1 MTDLGQRQHPT
12 DGARR
17 TAPHPT
23 RAPGLNREAARAL
36 QRDVLAKMF
45 SEFSHERLLSPVPHG
60 AGWTVA
66 DASGAPRWF
75 FEATRHPLEHWEV
88 DPDSVRRL
96 DPEHAPD
103 GCPGDSDAASSAA
116 PGPGVVVPASAD
128 GRETGGTAPD
138 AQQAVLDLRDALGLS
153 DEMLPLY
160 LEDLSATM
168 YSMARRRAAPAPT
181 AAELAHSELPEVE
194 RFLDR
199 GHPGFVA
206 SSGRVGLGAAEA
218 EAWAPEAAEPTP
230 LTWLA
235 ARRSLC
241 TVSLGVELDDEEH
254 VRRHLTIGERER
266 FREVLRDAG
275 ENPDDYTVIPVHP
288 WQWEHRI
295 LPGMLPDVLR
305 RDLVL
310 LGEGDHL
317 WRAQQSLR
325 TFLDVT
331 DPHRDYAKTAMG
343 VHSMGFLR
351 GLSPAYMRAMP
362 AISDWL
368 HTITEQDEFL
378 RERGIRVLRE
388 HASVGYTGD
397 AHHRSGVRSDHTK
410 QLAALWR
417 ESPLPLLAP
426 GEHAASLAGVLHTD
440 RAGRPLAGAWIERS
454 GVPAEDWVRA
464 LLDVYLVPVAHL
476 LLSQDTAMMPHSEN
490 VILRLRDGFPVG
502 AFWKD
507 LGEEVAVLS
516 NRPLPAEIER
526 VRAVTDPEERELAV
540 HTDVLDGVLRHL
552 AVLLHTTGILDET
565 RFWRIAA
572 QSLDEH
578 RERFPEHWRELNL
591 FRESFAH
598 SCLNRLQLRN
608 PQRMVDLANQ
618 SESLTYAGRLENPL
632 AAFRDHTRGGVR

>member
-1 MTDLGQRQHPT
+1 MTDLVERQHPT

-23 RAPGLNREAARAL
+23 RAPGLDRETARAL

-45 SEFSHERLLSPVPHG
+45 SEFSHERMLTPEPCG
-60 AGWTVA
+60 DGWTVA
-66 DASGAPRWF
+66 DASGAPRWY

-88 DPDSVRRL
+88 DPDSVHRI
-96 DPEHAPD
+96 DPGHGPD
-103 GCPGDSDAASSAA
+103 GHTRERGGAAV
-116 PGPGVVVPASAD
+116 PGPGVVVPAAAG
-128 GRETGGTAPD
+128 GREADGTAPD
-138 AQQAVLDLRDALGLS
+138 AQQAVLDLQDVLGLS

-168 YSMARRRAAPAPT
+168 FSMARRRAVPAPT
-181 AAELAHSELPEVE
+181 AAQLAHSELPEVE
-194 RFLDR
+194 HFLDR

-218 EAWAPEAAEPTP
+218 EAWAPEAAEPTA

-254 VRRHLTIGERER
+254 VHRHLTAGERER
-266 FREVLRDAG
+266 FRAVLRDAG

-351 GLSPAYMRAMP
+351 GLSPAYMRTMP

-368 HTITEQDEFL
+368 HAITEEDEFL

-426 GEHAASLAGVLHTD
+426 DEHAASLAGVLHTD
-440 RAGRPLAGAWIERS
+440 RAGCPLAGAWIERS
-454 GVPAEDWVRA
+454 EASPEAWVRA

-516 NRPLPAEIER
+516 NRPLPEGIER
-526 VRAVTDPEERELAV
+526 IRAVTDPEERELAV

-565 RFWRIAA
+565 QFWGIAA

-578 RERFPEHWRELNL
+578 RERFPEHWRELDL

-608 PQRMVDLANQ
+608 PQRMVDLTNQ

-632 AAFRDHTRGGVR
+632 ATFRNHARGGVR

>member
-1 MTDLGQRQHPT
+1 MSPRTSTAHVHSGAEAPREHPAS
-12 DGARR
+12 DERAGGDRAASSAARP
-17 TAPHPT
+17 TPAP
-23 RAPGLNREAARAL
+23 ALDRETARAL
-36 QRDVLAKMF
+36 ERDVLAKMF
-45 SEFSHERLLSPVPHG
+45 SEFSHERMLRPEPSG

-66 DASGAPRWF
+66 DGTGAPCWY

-88 DPDSVRRL
+88 DPASVRRI
-96 DPEHAPD
+96 
-103 GCPGDSDAASSAA
+103 A
-116 PGPGVVVPASAD
+116 PGSA
-128 GRETGGTAPD
+128 GREPD
-138 AQQAVLDLRDALGLS
+138 AQQAVLDLRDVLGLS

-168 YSMARRRAAPAPT
+168 FSMAQRRAAPAPT
-181 AAELAHSELPEVE
+181 ARELAHADLADVE

-206 SSGRVGLGAAEA
+206 SSGRVGMGAAEQQ
-218 EAWAPEAAEPTP
+218 AWAPEAAEPTP

-241 TVSLGVELDDEEH
+241 AVSLSEH
-254 VRRHLTIGERER
+254 LTDAEQLQRHLTQTERER
-266 FREVLRDAG
+266 VRAAVRAAG
-275 ENPDDYTVIPVHP
+275 EDPDEYTVIPVHP

-310 LGEGDHL
+310 VGQGEHV

-325 TFLDVT
+325 TFLDVS
-331 DPHRDYAKTAMG
+331 DPRRDYAKTAIG

-351 GLSPAYMRAMP
+351 GLSPAYMATMP

-368 HTITEQDEFL
+368 HEIVSADEL
-378 RERGIRVLRE
+378 LSGSGIRVLRE
-388 HASVGYTGD
+388 HAAVGYTGD
-397 AHHRSGVRSDHTK
+397 AHHRSGIRSDHTK

-417 ESPLPLLAP
+417 ESPVALLAP
-426 GEHAASLAGVLHTD
+426 DEHAASLAGVLHTD
-440 RAGRPLAGAWIERS
+440 REGRPLAGAWIERS
-454 GVPAEDWVRA
+454 GVSPAEWVAA

-476 LLSQDTAMMPHSEN
+476 LLSQDIALMPHSEN
-490 VILRLRDGFPVG
+490 VILRLRDGLPVG

-516 NRPLPAEIER
+516 NRPLPEGIER
-526 VRAVTDPEERELAV
+526 IRAVTEPEERELSI

-552 AVLLHTTGILDET
+552 AVLLHTTGVLEET
-565 RFWRIAA
+565 RFWALAA
-572 QSLDEH
+572 RALDSH
-578 RERFPEHWRELNL
+578 RDRFPQHWRELDL
-591 FRESFAH
+591 FRETFAH

-608 PQRMVDLANQ
+608 PQQMVDLTDQ
-618 SESLTYAGRLENPL
+618 SASLTYAGRLENPL
-632 AAFRDHTRGGVR
+632 ATFRDGAR

>member
-1 MTDLGQRQHPT
+1 MTDLVERQHPT

-23 RAPGLNREAARAL
+23 RAPSLDRETARAL

-45 SEFSHERLLSPVPHG
+45 SEFSHERMLTPEPCG
-60 AGWTVA
+60 DGWTVA
-66 DASGAPRWF
+66 DASGAPRWY
-75 FEATRHPLEHWEV
+75 FEASRHPLEHWEV
-88 DPDSVRRL
+88 DPDSVRRIG
-96 DPEHAPD
+96 PGHGPD
-103 GCPGDSDAASSAA
+103 GRTRERGGAAV
-116 PGPGVVVPASAD
+116 PGPGVVVPAG
-128 GRETGGTAPD
+128 GREADGTAPD
-138 AQQAVLDLRDALGLS
+138 AQQAVLDLQEVLGLS

-168 YSMARRRAAPAPT
+168 FSMARRRAAPAPT
-181 AAELAHSELPEVE
+181 AAQLAHSELPEVE

-218 EAWAPEAAEPTP
+218 EAWAPEAAEPTA

-235 ARRSLC
+235 ARQSLC
-241 TVSLGVELDDEEH
+241 TVSLGVELDHEEH
-254 VRRHLTIGERER
+254 VRRHLTAGERER
-266 FREVLRDAG
+266 FRAVLRNAG

-351 GLSPAYMRAMP
+351 GLSPAYMRTMP

-368 HTITEQDEFL
+368 HAITEEDEFL

-397 AHHRSGVRSDHTK
+397 AHHRSGVRSDYTK

-426 GEHAASLAGVLHTD
+426 DEHAASLAGVLHTD

-454 GVPAEDWVRA
+454 GASAEAWVRA

-516 NRPLPAEIER
+516 NRPLPEGIER
-526 VRAVTDPEERELAV
+526 IRAVTDPEERELAV

-565 RFWRIAA
+565 QFWGIAA

-578 RERFPEHWRELNL
+578 RERFPEHWRELDL

-608 PQRMVDLANQ
+608 PQRMVDLTNQ

-632 AAFRDHTRGGVR
+632 ATFRNHARGGVR

>member
-1 MTDLGQRQHPT
+1 MTDLVERQHPT

-23 RAPGLNREAARAL
+23 RAPGLDRETARAL

-45 SEFSHERLLSPVPHG
+45 SEFSHERMLTPEPCG
-60 AGWTVA
+60 DGWTVA
-66 DASGAPRWF
+66 DASGAPRWY

-88 DPDSVRRL
+88 DPDSVHRI
-96 DPEHAPD
+96 DPGHGPD
-103 GCPGDSDAASSAA
+103 GHTRERGGAAV
-116 PGPGVVVPASAD
+116 PGPGVVVPAG
-128 GRETGGTAPD
+128 GREADGTAPD
-138 AQQAVLDLRDALGLS
+138 AQQAVLDLQDVLGLS

-168 YSMARRRAAPAPT
+168 FSMARRRAVPAPT
-181 AAELAHSELPEVE
+181 AAQLAHSELPEVE
-194 RFLDR
+194 HFLDR

-218 EAWAPEAAEPTP
+218 EAWAPEAAEPTA

-235 ARRSLC
+235 ARRSLS

-254 VRRHLTIGERER
+254 VRRHLTAGERER
-266 FREVLRDAG
+266 FRAVLRDAG
-275 ENPDDYTVIPVHP
+275 EDPDDYTVIPVHP

-351 GLSPAYMRAMP
+351 GLSPAYMRTMP

-368 HTITEQDEFL
+368 HAITEEDEFL

-426 GEHAASLAGVLHTD
+426 DEHAASLAGVLHTD
-440 RAGRPLAGAWIERS
+440 RAGCPLAGAWIERS
-454 GVPAEDWVRA
+454 GASPEAWVRA

-516 NRPLPAEIER
+516 NRPLPEGIER
-526 VRAVTDPEERELAV
+526 IRAVTDPEERELAV

-565 RFWRIAA
+565 QFWGIAA

-578 RERFPEHWRELNL
+578 RERFPEHWRELDL
-591 FRESFAH
+591 FRENFAH

-608 PQRMVDLANQ
+608 PQRMVDLADQ
-618 SESLTYAGRLENPL
+618 SGSLTYAGRLENPL
-632 AAFRDHTRGGVR
+632 ATFRNHARGGVR

>member
-1 MTDLGQRQHPT
+1 M
-12 DGARR
+12 
-17 TAPHPT
+17 
-23 RAPGLNREAARAL
+23 
-36 QRDVLAKMF
+36 
-45 SEFSHERLLSPVPHG
+45 
-60 AGWTVA
+60 
-66 DASGAPRWF
+66 
-75 FEATRHPLEHWEV
+75 
-88 DPDSVRRL
+88 
-96 DPEHAPD
+96 
-103 GCPGDSDAASSAA
+103 
-116 PGPGVVVPASAD
+116 
-128 GRETGGTAPD
+128 
-138 AQQAVLDLRDALGLS
+138 
-153 DEMLPLY
+153 
-160 LEDLSATM
+160 
-168 YSMARRRAAPAPT
+168 
-181 AAELAHSELPEVE
+181 
-194 RFLDR
+194 
-199 GHPGFVA
+199 
-206 SSGRVGLGAAEA
+206 
-218 EAWAPEAAEPTP
+218 
-230 LTWLA
+230 
-235 ARRSLC
+235 
-241 TVSLGVELDDEEH
+241 
-254 VRRHLTIGERER
+254 
-266 FREVLRDAG
+266 LRDAG
-275 ENPDDYTVIPVHP
+275 EDPDDYTVIPVHP

-351 GLSPAYMRAMP
+351 GLSPAYMRTMP

-368 HTITEQDEFL
+368 HAITEEDEFL

-426 GEHAASLAGVLHTD
+426 DEHAASLAGVLHTD
-440 RAGRPLAGAWIERS
+440 RAGCPLAGAWIERS
-454 GVPAEDWVRA
+454 GASPEAWVRA

-516 NRPLPAEIER
+516 NRPLPEGIER
-526 VRAVTDPEERELAV
+526 IRAVTDPEERELAV

-552 AVLLHTTGILDET
+552 TVLLHTTGILDET
-565 RFWRIAA
+565 QFWGIAA

-578 RERFPEHWRELNL
+578 RERFPEHWRELDL

-608 PQRMVDLANQ
+608 PQRMVDLTNQ

-632 AAFRDHTRGGVR
+632 ATFRNHARGGVR

>member
-1 MTDLGQRQHPT
+1 MTDLVERQHPT

-23 RAPGLNREAARAL
+23 RAPGLDRETARAL

-45 SEFSHERLLSPVPHG
+45 SEFSHERMLTPEPCG
-60 AGWTVA
+60 DGWTVA
-66 DASGAPRWF
+66 DASGAPRWY

-88 DPDSVRRL
+88 DPDSVHRI
-96 DPEHAPD
+96 DPGHGPD
-103 GCPGDSDAASSAA
+103 GHTRERGGAAV
-116 PGPGVVVPASAD
+116 PGPGVVVPAG
-128 GRETGGTAPD
+128 GREADGTAPD
-138 AQQAVLDLRDALGLS
+138 AQQAVLDLQDVLGLS

-168 YSMARRRAAPAPT
+168 FSMARRRAVPAPT
-181 AAELAHSELPEVE
+181 AAQLAHSELPEVE
-194 RFLDR
+194 HFLDR

-218 EAWAPEAAEPTP
+218 EAWAPEAAEPTA

-235 ARRSLC
+235 ARRSLS

-254 VRRHLTIGERER
+254 VRRHLTAGERER
-266 FREVLRDAG
+266 FRAVLRDAG
-275 ENPDDYTVIPVHP
+275 EDPDDYTVIPVHP

-351 GLSPAYMRAMP
+351 GLSPAYMRTMP

-368 HTITEQDEFL
+368 HAITQEDEFL

-426 GEHAASLAGVLHTD
+426 DEHAASLAGVLHTD
-440 RAGRPLAGAWIERS
+440 RAGCPLAGAWIERS
-454 GVPAEDWVRA
+454 GASPEAWVRA

-516 NRPLPAEIER
+516 NRPLPEGIER
-526 VRAVTDPEERELAV
+526 IRAVTDPEERELAV

-565 RFWRIAA
+565 QFWGIAA

-578 RERFPEHWRELNL
+578 RERFPEHWRELDL
-591 FRESFAH
+591 FRENFAH

-608 PQRMVDLANQ
+608 PQRMVDLTNQ

-632 AAFRDHTRGGVR
+632 ATFRNHARGGIR

>member
-1 MTDLGQRQHPT
+1 MTGSHDTRTGRATSAAPRPT
-12 DGARR
+12 
-17 TAPHPT
+17 P
-23 RAPGLNREAARAL
+23 APGLDREAARAL

-45 SEFSHERLLSPVPHG
+45 SEFSHERLLTPEPSG

-66 DASGAPRWF
+66 DAHGQPCWY

-88 DPDSVRRL
+88 APDSVRRIV
-96 DPEHAPD
+96 
-103 GCPGDSDAASSAA
+103 PGGS
-116 PGPGVVVPASAD
+116 G
-128 GRETGGTAPD
+128 EPD

-168 YSMARRRAAPAPT
+168 FSMAQRRAAPAPT
-181 AAELAHSELPEVE
+181 AEELAHSGLPEVE

-206 SSGRVGLGAAEA
+206 SSGRVGMGAAEQTV
-218 EAWAPEAAEPTP
+218 WAPEAAEPTP

-235 ARRSLC
+235 ARRQLC
-241 TVSLGVELDDEEH
+241 TVSLGAELTDEEH
-254 VRRHLTIGERER
+254 VRRHLTDAERER
-266 FREVLRDAG
+266 FRAVVRDAG
-275 ENPDDYTVIPVHP
+275 EDPHEYTVIPVHP

-295 LPGMLPDVLR
+295 LPGMLGDVLR
-305 RDLVL
+305 QDLVL
-310 LGEGDHL
+310 LGRGDHV

-351 GLSPAYMRAMP
+351 GLSPAYMRTMP

-368 HTITEQDEFL
+368 HGVVREDPFL
-378 RERGIRVLRE
+378 RARGVRVLRE
-388 HASVGYTGD
+388 HAAVGYTGD

-417 ESPLPLLAP
+417 ESPLPLLEP
-426 GEHAASLAGVLHTD
+426 DEHAASLAGVLHTD
-440 RAGRPLAGAWIERS
+440 RDGNPLVGAWIARS
-454 GVPAEDWVRA
+454 GVSAEQWVNA
-464 LLDVYLVPVAHL
+464 LLAVYLVPVAHL
-476 LLSQDTAMMPHSEN
+476 LLTQDTALMPHSEN
-490 VILRLRDGFPVG
+490 VILRLRAGLPVG

-516 NRPLPAEIER
+516 DRPLPEGLER
-526 VRAVTDPEERELAV
+526 IRAVTGPEERELAV

-552 AVLLHTTGILDET
+552 AILLHRTGLLTED
-565 RFWRIAA
+565 RFWALAA
-572 QSLDEH
+572 RSLDEH
-578 RERFPEHWRELNL
+578 REQFPEHWRELDL
-591 FRESFAH
+591 FRETFAH

-618 SESLTYAGRLENPL
+618 SGSLTYAGRLVNPL
-632 AAFRDHTRGGVR
+632 ATFRSAGRERTP

>member
-1 MTDLGQRQHPT
+1 MSGATEPQDTTHELRHATPVPT
-12 DGARR
+12 E
-17 TAPHPT
+17 AP
-23 RAPGLNREAARAL
+23 ALSREHAQAL

-45 SEFSHERLLSPVPHG
+45 SEFSHERMLTPEPCG
-60 AGWTVA
+60 DGWTVA
-66 DASGAPRWF
+66 DSSGAPRWY

-88 DPDSVRRL
+88 DPDSVRRI
-96 DPEHAPD
+96 DPQPAPD
-103 GCPGDSDAASSAA
+103 GCPGGSGAATSAA
-116 PGPGVVVPASAD
+116 PGPGGVVPGAAD
-128 GRETGGTAPD
+128 DRATGGSAPD
-138 AQQAVLDLRDALGLS
+138 AQQAVLDLRDMLGLS

-168 YSMARRRAAPAPT
+168 FSMARRRAAPAPT
-181 AAELAHSELPEVE
+181 AAELARSELPEVE

-206 SSGRVGLGAAEA
+206 SSGRVGMGAAEA

-230 LTWLA
+230 LTWLG

-241 TVSLGVELDDEEH
+241 TVSLGVELDHEEH
-254 VRRHLTIGERER
+254 VRRHLTDGERER

-275 ENPDDYTVIPVHP
+275 EDPDDYTVIPVHP

-368 HTITEQDEFL
+368 HAITEQDEFL

-426 GEHAASLAGVLHTD
+426 DEHAASLAGVLHTD

-454 GVPAEDWVRA
+454 GVPAQDWVRA

-516 NRPLPAEIER
+516 DRPLPAEIER
-526 VRAVTDPEERELAV
+526 VRAVTDPQERELAV

-565 RFWRIAA
+565 QFWRIAA

-578 RERFPEHWRELNL
+578 RERFPEHWRELDL

-608 PQRMVDLANQ
+608 PQQMVDLANQ

-632 AAFRDHTRGGVR
+632 AAFRNHTRGGVR